1 MRNGYAKLA
10 GILAIL
16 YAITF
21 FGGIFFHYL
30 ISGSSYTL
38 KYSLSLPKTWLVLV
52 MALVIGF
59 GLIKHYRWSWWLGLV
74 AGIYQLIGISIA
86 AQRLL
91 SSQSTLPL
99 LMGMFIVL
107 FIAFLTLLL
116 LPSVRRQFLTN

>member
-21 FGGIFFHYL
+21 FGGIFVHYL

-52 MALVIGF
+52 MALIIGF